1 MTLGDYIKNYRTI
14 HKIGQRDFA
23 RMCGI
28 SAGYVSM
35 LENNRNPKSG
45 RPLSPRIELY
55 QQVAAATGIGLDEL
69 INIVD
74 DNITVGSRQEETAEQ
89 PAVPDWYNELS
100 EEDKVL
106 VQLIMNLPADKKRML
121 TDLAESWKPP
131 VSEGT
136 REAGQQ

>member
-35 LENNRNPKSG
+35 LENNKNPKSG

-55 QQVAAATGIGLDEL
+55 QQIAAATGICLDEL

-74 DNITVGSRQEETAEQ
+74 DNITVGSRQEEAEQ

-100 EEDKVL
+100 DEDKVL
-106 VQLIMNLPADKKRML
+106 VHVIMNLPEDKKKML
-121 TDLAESWKPP
+121 TDLAKSWKPP
-131 VSEGT
+131 ESEET
-136 REAGQQ
+136 RESGQQ